1 MRVRLAF
8 AVFLVWAGTAAAGS
22 RELRVCAD
30 PNNLPFSNERREG
43 FENRIAQLVADELK
57 ATVKYRWHPQRRGF
71 IRRTLNARECDVVIT
86 VPTGHDDVLATKPY
100 YASSYVFVYLK
111 SRNLQLRS
119 FDDPVLRRLTIG
131 LHGIGDDG
139 VNPPPAHALASRR
152 IVGRIVGFKMW
163 DEAAVR
169 NPQGKI
175 IDAVVSGDID
185 VAIVW
190 GPLGGYFGKRQPVA
204 LEVVPVPSDSQPPLP
219 FAYEM
224 SMGVREG
231 DNALKA
237 KLERVLD
244 QRRDDIQKILSE
256 YAVPIVTVAPPVSQR

>member
-1 MRVRLAF
+1 MRVCLAF
-8 AVFLVWAGTAAAGS
+8 AAFLVWAGTAADGA

-30 PNNLPFSNERREG
+30 PNNLPFSNDRREG
-43 FENRIAQLVADELK
+43 FENKIAQLVAEELN

-86 VPTGHDDVLATKPY
+86 VPTGYDDVLATKPY
-100 YASSYVFVYLK
+100 YASSYVFVYPK
-111 SRNLQLRS
+111 GRNLELRS
-119 FDDPVLRRLTIG
+119 FDDPVLRQLRIG
-131 LHGIGDDG
+131 LQAIGDDG
-139 VNPPPAHALASRR
+139 VNPPPAYALASRG

-163 DEAAVR
+163 DAAPVK
-169 NPQGKI
+169 NPQGRI

-219 FAYEM
+219 FAYAM

-231 DNALKA
+231 DDALKA
-237 KLERVLD
+237 ELERVLD
-244 QRRDDIQKILSE
+244 QRRDDIQKILAE
-256 YAVPIVTVAPPVSQR
+256 YGVPIVAVVPPVLQR

>member
-1 MRVRLAF
+1 MRVCLAF
-8 AVFLVWAGTAAAGS
+8 AAFLVWAGTAAAGG
-22 RELRVCAD
+22 RVLRVCAD
-30 PNNLPFSNERREG
+30 PDNLPFSNERREG
-43 FENRIAQLVADELK
+43 FENKIAQLVADELN
-57 ATVKYRWHPQRRGF
+57 ATLEYRWRPQRRAF

-86 VPTGHDDVLATKPY
+86 VPTGYDDVLATKPY
-100 YASSYVFVYLK
+100 YASSYVFVYPR

-119 FDDPVLRRLTIG
+119 FDDPVLRQLRIG
-131 LHGIGDDG
+131 LHAIGDDG
-139 VNPPPAHALASRR
+139 VNPPPVYALASRG

-163 DEAAVR
+163 DVAAVK

-190 GPLGGYFGKRQPVA
+190 GPLGGYFGKWQPVA
-204 LEVVPVPSDSQPPLP
+204 VEVVPVPPDSQPPLP

-231 DNALKA
+231 DDALKA
-237 KLERVLD
+237 ELERVLD
-244 QRRDDIQKILSE
+244 RRRDDILKILAE
-256 YAVPIVTVAPPVSQR
+256 YGVPTVAGVRPVTQR